1 MLARLAVAVRNWIL
15 LWINGPHQFKHFA
28 NRRCL
33 PREAEV
39 AWMVR
44 AEVSVTE
51 VAQYERMMPERS
63 ALVIDVIAI
72 G

>member
-1 MLARLAVAVRNWIL
+1 MPARIAVAIRNWIL
-15 LWINGPHQFKHFA
+15 RLINGTHHFKHFA

-44 AEVSVTE
+44 AEVNVAE
-51 VAQYERMMPERS
+51 VAQYKRMMSERS
-63 ALVIDVIAI
+63 VFVIDVVAI
-72 G
+72 S